1 MQNPTSELYASI
13 VYRIKI
19 IRRLLSGAILSYVLF
34 CGYIFFLFHKDLS
47 LILYILGCFP
57 LFFFWARLQYQT
69 IYRVFLENTEEA
81 VHEHSSLLHK
91 KYRAVALSYTLF
103 FICILII
110 LIQMHM
116 ASLIDVS
123 SFSGAPLLYMLLVVG
138 FSVFINVK
146 LTLFYKEEKLLD
158 ARALQV
164 KEKLLLL
171 DSFALIGLFGAI
183 FLLLLIVA
191 GVMFVAAWGMRN
203 MGW

>member
-1 MQNPTSELYASI
+1 
-13 VYRIKI
+13 
-19 IRRLLSGAILSYVLF
+19 
-34 CGYIFFLFHKDLS
+34 
-47 LILYILGCFP
+47 
-57 LFFFWARLQYQT
+57 
-69 IYRVFLENTEEA
+69 
-81 VHEHSSLLHK
+81 
-91 KYRAVALSYTLF
+91 
-103 FICILII
+103 
-110 LIQMHM
+110 
-116 ASLIDVS
+116 
-123 SFSGAPLLYMLLVVG
+123 MLLVVG